1 MIQGDK
7 IKVTISDLNNEG
19 EGVVRAGDE
28 RFVVFV
34 ADALPGEE
42 VEARLVTKKKN
53 YGTAKVL
60 RRLSE
65 SPERITPACGIFG
78 RCGGCQL
85 QHISYGAQLRMKRKT
100 VVDALERIGGIEAP
114 NVHECVPS
122 PELWGYRNKASLPVQ
137 SLGGESL
144 RAGFYRP
151 RSHDIIPYSD
161 CPVLLPQINR
171 NLNGLLAALREEGF
185 CGAREGRRS
194 LPNELIRHI
203 VVRQAQFGEDSLC
216 AVIGRRPLS
225 KKEEKSLRSAAQ
237 KIKGL
242 SGMVYNINDSPGNF
256 IWGGRTIPIYGAEL
270 MSERL
275 GRYKFTFEAS
285 SFFQVNSAQALSL
298 YEYAAGLALDG
309 APGKI
314 LELYSGVGSL
324 TAFLAAGGAEVT
336 AVESWLPAAKYIAGN
351 AERNGIKKIVP
362 HTAQA
367 EDIAESLSGSRCD
380 VVVVDPPRSGCDEK
394 VIAAMLKTVPER
406 IVYVS
411 CNPATLARDIKLL
424 AEGGYT
430 PLEARP
436 FDMFPQT
443 GHVETVALL
452 SKLDVDKHIDVEV
465 TLDELDLTSAE
476 SKATYAQIKE
486 YILEKF
492 DLKVSTLYIA
502 QIKKKCGI
510 VLREHYN
517 KSKKEKQVI
526 PQCTPEKEEAI
537 MDALRHFKMI

>member
-171 NLNGLLAALREEGF
+171 NLNGLLTALREEGF

-275 GRYKFTFEAS
+275 GRYNFTFEAS

-336 AVESWLPAAKYIAGN
+336 AVESWLPA
-351 AERNGIKKIVP
+351 
-362 HTAQA
+362 
-367 EDIAESLSGSRCD
+367 
-380 VVVVDPPRSGCDEK
+380 RS
-394 VIAAMLKTVPER
+394 I
-406 IVYVS
+406 S
-411 CNPATLARDIKLL
+411 PATPNGTA
-424 AEGGYT
+424 
-430 PLEARP
+430 
-436 FDMFPQT
+436 
-443 GHVETVALL
+443 
-452 SKLDVDKHIDVEV
+452 
-465 TLDELDLTSAE
+465 
-476 SKATYAQIKE
+476 
-486 YILEKF
+486 
-492 DLKVSTLYIA
+492 
-502 QIKKKCGI
+502 
-510 VLREHYN
+510 
-517 KSKKEKQVI
+517 
-526 PQCTPEKEEAI
+526 
-537 MDALRHFKMI
+537 